1 MQLQITKEKELKIA
15 YYYPALYKFALFK
28 LKSTEQAFD
37 VTQEVFCRYIEF
49 ADNFESEQHEKN
61 WLFFTASNICN
72 SYWRSGWYKHVFLDD
87 SKIETVH
94 QGSQLSDFIEKE
106 DASLI
111 RIAVMKLSYK
121 DRELIHLFYYENMSI
136 KEISYVTGRKES
148 TIQTQLSR
156 AREKLKKKLEEIGYE
171 RF

>member
-1 MQLQITKEKELKIA
+1 
-15 YYYPALYKFALFK
+15 
-28 LKSTEQAFD
+28 
-37 VTQEVFCRYIEF
+37 
-49 ADNFESEQHEKN
+49 
-61 WLFFTASNICN
+61 
-72 SYWRSGWYKHVFLDD
+72 VFLDD
-87 SKIETVH
+87 SKIETVL

-156 AREKLKKKLEEIGYE
+156 AREKLKRKLEEIGYE

>member
-1 MQLQITKEKELKIA
+1 MQLHISKEKEFKIA
-15 YYYPALYKFALFK
+15 YYYQALYKFALFK
-28 LKSTEQAFD
+28 LKSRDQALD
-37 VTQEVFCRYIEF
+37 VTQEVFCRYIEC
-49 ADNFESEQHEKN
+49 DEIFESEQHEKN

-87 SKIETVH
+87 SKFEIEL
-94 QGSQLSDFIEKE
+94 QENQLSDYIEKE
-106 DASLI
+106 DAILI
-111 RIAVMKLSYK
+111 RKSVMKLSYK
-121 DRELIHLFYYENMSI
+121 DRELIHLFYYESMSI

-156 AREKLKKKLEEIGYE
+156 AREKLKKKLEEIGFE